1 MYCERDYQFL
11 TLILD
16 ISVAGSVVKS
26 YNRVKGKDYLHYS
39 VTHIYKYLKTCS
51 SKCIGCTGV
60 ITILIHYHAIF
71 VIEFMLMNILLEH
84 DIILFDSQRHELLN
98 NDTNK
103 YSSIVALPFI

>member
-16 ISVAGSVVKS
+16 ISVARSVVKS

-60 ITILIHYHAIF
+60 IAILIHYHDIF
-71 VIEFMLMNILLEH
+71 VIEFIY
-84 DIILFDSQRHELLN
+84 LFIYLQNL
-98 NDTNK
+98 
-103 YSSIVALPFI
+103 YSALFTI